1 MYNSKVLGRHGIKF
15 GGRDSRRDMELILTD
30 ADIGS
35 VQLKTVDVNIP
46 YNNRPLSFDFSQI
59 CGEPIYQPRK
69 LRFEFA
75 MTAPTARIWQDRYRD
90 VCAWLMRQPRSDL
103 YFDVIRDYHFTAR
116 CDSVSIEQMYN
127 DHTGRFTATFTANPM
142 MISEDYADTP
152 WDLFSFSD
160 DCMNKNKIAAFGTQT
175 IQFYSYANHDIIPRL
190 SLVTSSGQGGRIGY
204 VELNGK
210 QLPAIERNDRRWFRR
225 DDFVVK
231 PGKNTLRTISA
242 GKLLYIDLTEEV
254 L

>member
-15 GGRDSRRDMELILTD
+15 GGRDSRRDMGLILTD

-35 VQLKTVDVNIP
+35 VQLKTVDVSIP

-116 CDSVSIEQMYN
+116 CDGVSIEQMYN
-127 DHTGRFTATFTANPM
+127 AHTGRFTATFTANPL

-160 DCMNKNKIAAFGTQT
+160 DCMNKTKIAISNTQT
-175 IQFYSYANHDIIPRL
+175 IQFFSYANRDIIPRL
-190 SLVTSSGQGGRIGY
+190 SLVSPTGHKIGL
-204 VELNGK
+204 VVLNGV
-210 QLPAIERNDRRWFRR
+210 QLPAIEHNDRSWFRR
-225 DDFVVK
+225 NDFVVK
-231 PGKNTLRTISA
+231 PGTNTLRIASVNA
-242 GKLLYIDLTEEV
+242 MLYIDLTEEV

>member
-1 MYNSKVLGRHGIKF
+1 MYNSKTLGRHGIKF

-35 VQLKTVDVNIP
+35 VQLKTVDVSIP

-75 MTAPTARIWQDRYRD
+75 MTAPNARMWQDKYHN
-90 VCAWLMRQPRSDL
+90 VCEWLMRQPRSDL

-116 CDSVSIEQMYN
+116 CDSVSIGQMYN
-127 DHTGRFTATFTANPM
+127 DHTGRFTATFTANPL
-142 MISEDYADTP
+142 MI
-152 WDLFSFSD
+152 SD
-160 DCMNKNKIAAFGTQT
+160 DCMNKGSIVATHGQK
-175 IQFYSYANHDIIPRL
+175 IQFYSYADRDIIPRL
-190 SLVTSSGQGGRIGY
+190 SVRSLNGHGGVIGY
-204 VELNGK
+204 IVLNGERISS
-210 QLPAIERNDRRWFRR
+210 IERIDERWFQK
-225 DDFVVK
+225 DDFIVH
-231 PGKNTLRTISA
+231 PGNNTLLIRGVFTQLA
-242 GKLLYIDLTEEV
+242 VDLTEEV

>member
-1 MYNSKVLGRHGIKF
+1 MYNSKTLGRHGIKF

-35 VQLKTVDVNIP
+35 VQLKTVDVSIP

-75 MTAPTARIWQDRYRD
+75 MTAPNARMWQDKYHN

-116 CDSVSIEQMYN
+116 CDSVSIGQMYN
-127 DHTGRFTATFTANPM
+127 DHTGRFTATFTANPL

-152 WDLFSFSD
+152 WDLFNFSD
-160 DCMNKNKIAAFGTQT
+160 DCMNKGSIVATHGQE
-175 IQFYSYANHDIIPRL
+175 IQFYSYADRDIIPRL
-190 SLVTSSGQGGRIGY
+190 SVRSLNGHGGVIGY
-204 VELNGK
+204 IVLNGERIS
-210 QLPAIERNDRRWFRR
+210 PIERIDERWFQK
-225 DDFVVK
+225 DDFIVR
-231 PGKNTLRTISA
+231 PGNNTLLIRGVFTQLA
-242 GKLLYIDLTEEV
+242 VDLTEEV

>member
-1 MYNSKVLGRHGIKF
+1 MYNSVILGRHGIKF
-15 GGRDSRRDMELILTD
+15 GGRDSRRDMGLILTD

-35 VQLKTVDVNIP
+35 VQLKTVDVSIP

-75 MTAPTARIWQDRYRD
+75 MTAPTARIWQEKYRD
-90 VCAWLMRQPRSDL
+90 VCEWLMLQPRGEL

-127 DHTGRFTATFTANPM
+127 DHTGRFTAAFTANPM
-142 MISEDYADTP
+142 MISENYADAA
-152 WDLFSFSD
+152 WDLFSFSHD
-160 DCMNKNKIAAFGTQT
+160 RMNRNRIVAANNRE
-175 IQFYSYANHDIIPRL
+175 IQFYSYSSRDIIPRL
-190 SLVTSSGQGGRIGY
+190 SLESLIGHGGLIGY
-204 VELNGK
+204 IVLND
-210 QLPAIERNDRRWFRR
+210 QHISSIERNDERWFRK
-225 DDFVVK
+225 DDFIVR
-231 PGKNTLRTISA
+231 PGNN
-242 GKLLYIDLTEEV
+242 KLLIRGAFVQLVIDLTEEV